1 MATKTNIKET
11 ELDEIEVSEN
21 ETEIEAPKKKT
32 APKKETRK
40 YMPGDAI
47 ECRSVTGGALIM
59 VGPKTHLEYQW
70 EDYGDTAW
78 VEYQDLQALYSRK
91 SNFLTKPRFIIE
103 DGELVEQWGAM
114 LNPVYKKIT
123 DRTIEELFE
132 LPLAKFK
139 AQLNIMPVG
148 LQDAVKTKAVQMIES
163 EELYDIRKVREID
176 AAWGT
181 DFVEM
186 FMK

>member
-1 MATKTNIKET
+1 MATKTITKQT

-21 ETEIEAPKKKT
+21 EAEIETPKKPAPKKT
-32 APKKETRK
+32 PKK

-47 ECRSVTGGALIM
+47 ECRSVTGGSLIM
-59 VGPKTHLEYQW
+59 IGPKTRLEYQW

-91 SNFLTKPRFIIE
+91 SNFLAKPRFIIE
-103 DGELVEQWGAM
+103 DDELVEQWGAM
-114 LNPVYKKIT
+114 LKPVYKKIT
-123 DRTIEELFE
+123 DNTIEELFS
-132 LPLAKFK
+132 LPLANFK
-139 AQLNIMPVG
+139 AQLNNMPAG
-148 LQDAVKTKAVQMIES
+148 LQDAVKTKAVQMIENDA
-163 EELYDIRKVREID
+163 LYDIRKVREID

-181 DFVEM
+181 DFVAM

>member
-1 MATKTNIKET
+1 MATKTTAKKT
-11 ELDEIEVSEN
+11 ELDEAVVSEA
-21 ETEIEAPKKKT
+21 ETVVETQKKT
-32 APKKETRK
+32 APKKEARK

-47 ECRSVTGGALIM
+47 ECRSVTGGTLIM

-70 EDYGDTAW
+70 ADYGDTAW

-91 SNFLTKPRFIIE
+91 SNFLAKPRFIIE
-103 DGELVEQWGAM
+103 DDELVNQWGAM
-114 LNPVYKKIT
+114 LKPIYDKIT
-123 DRTIEELFE
+123 DQTIEELFA

-139 AQLNIMPVG
+139 AKLDVMPAG
-148 LQDAVKTKAVQMIES
+148 LRDAVKTKAIQMIKT

>member
-1 MATKTNIKET
+1 MATKTTTKKT

-21 ETEIEAPKKKT
+21 ETEVVAPKKT
-32 APKKETRK
+32 APKKEARK

-47 ECRSVTGGALIM
+47 ECRSVTGGTLIM

-70 EDYGDTAW
+70 ADYGDTAW

-91 SNFLTKPRFIIE
+91 SNFLAKPRFIIE

-114 LNPVYKKIT
+114 LKPIYNKIT
-123 DRTIEELFE
+123 DQTIEELFE
-132 LPLAKFK
+132 LPLSKFK
-139 AQLNIMPVG
+139 AKLNGMPAG
-148 LQDAVKTKAVQMIES
+148 LQDAVKTKAIQMIKT